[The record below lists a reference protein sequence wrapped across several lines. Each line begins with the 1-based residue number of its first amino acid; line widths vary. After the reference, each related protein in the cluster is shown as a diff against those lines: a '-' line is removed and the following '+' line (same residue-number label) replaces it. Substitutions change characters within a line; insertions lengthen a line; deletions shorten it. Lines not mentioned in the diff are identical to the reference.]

1 MERETR
7 KALIAAYKER
17 KSTAGLYAVECLT
30 TGDRWAGQAADLSA
44 IGNRLDFTLRQGL
57 HRHAGLQAA
66 WRTHGPEAFRVTTLE
81 TIDEDT
87 PAFAADRLLRERLAH
102 WCATLKAE
110 RL

>member
-17 KSTAGLYAVECLT
+17 KVVAGLYAVECLA
-30 TGDRWAGQAADLSA
+30 TGDHWAGQAADLST
-44 IGNRLDFTLRQGL
+44 IWNRLDFTLRQGL

-66 WRTHGPEAFRVTTLE
+66 WRAHGPDAFRLKILE

-87 PAFAADRLLRERLAH
+87 PAFAADRLLRERRVH
-102 WCATLKAE
+102 WCAELKAK